1 MKIEYASPTMVVKAK
16 VGTPV
21 EILLNH
27 LLRENDIDV
36 ELFLSLLDIFVAFLN
51 YVLCY
56 FFSPF
61 SC

>member
-1 MKIEYASPTMVVKAK
+1 MKTEYASPTIVVIAR
-16 VGTPV
+16 VGAPV

-27 LLRENDIDV
+27 LLSENDIDV
-36 ELFLSLLDIFVAFLN
+36 ELFLSLLDIFVPFLN